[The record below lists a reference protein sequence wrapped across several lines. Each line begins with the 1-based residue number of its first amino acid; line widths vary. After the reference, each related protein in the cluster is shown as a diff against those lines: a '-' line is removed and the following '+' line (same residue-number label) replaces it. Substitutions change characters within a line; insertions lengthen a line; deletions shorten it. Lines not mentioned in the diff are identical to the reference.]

1 VKPLVTTLPRVLF
14 VSHRLDIGGTEM
26 HLTRVLPELR
36 RQGLDVAVF
45 VIARGGQIEAQLVGK
60 GVTVSG
66 PTDSGRR
73 VFQSLRAGLSL
84 RRELRRWRPDIIH
97 FFLPE
102 PYLVGSLASAGMR
115 NMVRIMSR
123 RSLAVYQQNHFILA
137 RVERWLHRFTNVLLG
152 NSSAVVEE
160 LVAECGD
167 RSKVDL
173 IHNGIEVPPAA
184 TPDQRRTLRHEFGIP
199 ADAFVL
205 VVNANFIGYKG
216 HADLFDALGLIKD
229 RFANPWRLLLI
240 GRDFGMGATLRRKAV
255 NLGFADNIVW
265 LEDRMDAQTALAAA
279 DIAVVPS
286 HQEGFSNSLIEAMAC
301 ALPIIATR
309 VGGNIDA
316 IVDGE
321 SGLLV
326 PARDPTALMA
336 AISRLRDDVML
347 RQRFGAAARSRVKAL
362 FSLDTCVQ
370 RYLKLYAKVMMGDD
384 CAQKMFDS
392 PSELL
397 EKHPH

>member
-1 VKPLVTTLPRVLF
+1 VSRIPRVL
-14 VSHRLDIGGTEM
+14 VVTHRLNIGGTEM

-36 RQGLDVAVF
+36 RQGVDVSVF
-45 VIARGGQIEAQLVGK
+45 VLARGGKLEAPLVAK
-60 GVTVSG
+60 GVPLIG
-66 PTDSGRR
+66 PPDSGRR
-73 VFQSLRAGLSL
+73 WLQSLRAGLAL
-84 RRELRRWRPDIIH
+84 RRELRRQRPDIIH

-102 PYLVGSLASAGMR
+102 PYLLGMLASAGLR
-115 NMVRIMSR
+115 HMVRIMSR
-123 RSLAVYQQNHFILA
+123 RSLAVYQQSYVMLG
-137 RVERWLHRFTNVLLG
+137 RLERWLHRFTDVLLG
-152 NSSAVVEE
+152 NSTAVVEE

-167 RSKVDL
+167 RSKVGL
-173 IHNGIEVPPAA
+173 IYNGIDVPPAA
-184 TPDQRRTLRHEFGIP
+184 TPDRRMALRREFGIP
-199 ADAFVL
+199 ADAFVI
-205 VVNANFIGYKG
+205 VVNANFIAYKG
-216 HADLFDALGLIKD
+216 HADLFEALGQMKD
-229 RFANPWRLLLI
+229 RIARPWRLLLI
-240 GRDFGMGATLRRKAV
+240 GRDLGMAAALRQKATA
-255 NLGFADNIVW
+255 LGLADNVVW
-265 LEDRMDAQTALAAA
+265 LEEYMNAPTVLPAA

-301 ALPIIATR
+301 ALPVIATR

-326 PARDPTALMA
+326 PARDSTALMA
-336 AISRLRDDVML
+336 AISRLRDDIML

-397 EKHPH
+397 EKNPH